1 MALIQMDT
9 IGHQLP
15 QLRLAIA
22 ANWQELIDTT
32 ALIELPHEDI
42 GPGDGL
48 IQLIKKCNDNI
59 GGANAILGK
68 AIEPMPLGYSVRR
81 VREYM
86 DVVFPALSTP

>member
-1 MALIQMDT
+1 MALINLQE

-15 QLRLAIA
+15 QVRLAIA

-32 ALIELPHEDI
+32 ALIELPHEDL

-48 IQLIKKCNDNI
+48 IQTIKKCNENI

-68 AIEPMPLGYSVRR
+68 TVPYMPLGYSVAR

-86 DVVFPALSTP
+86 NTAFAALSTP

>member
-1 MALIQMDT
+1 MALVNIDL

-15 QLRLAIA
+15 QLRVGIA

-48 IQLIKKCNDNI
+48 VQTIKKCNENI
-59 GGANAILGK
+59 GAANSILVK
-68 AIEPMPLGYSVRR
+68 TVDVMPLGYSVRR
-81 VREYM
+81 VREHM
-86 DVVFPALSTP
+86 NIAFAALSTP